1 MSSEPPPRAPE
12 VLDENGPGRPDRKFA
27 ASLRA
32 RDLVIL
38 FLVAVAGVQGAA
50 LLGALVMADLVPRV
64 GAIVTVLGILAFQ
77 ATALFLTVYFV
88 ILRRRR
94 LTWSDLGLRP
104 ASPAWLRRAGLAAL
118 LALPVTW
125 AINAAVQSVI
135 GRDIENPQLAALAPL
150 GLTWTGFIGL
160 LALVGFVMPLAEEIL
175 FRGIL
180 YRWLRAHM
188 NVPLAAVISAL
199 GFSVL
204 HGVPTLIP
212 AIAALGVG
220 LALIYEAS
228 GSLWTAVLTHAL
240 YNTLTLV
247 LLFGLFR
254 AGLEIP

>member
-1 MSSEPPPRAPE
+1 MSGEPPRRASAIE
-12 VLDENGPGRPDRKFA
+12 DEYGPTRPHQKFA
-27 ASLRA
+27 SALRA

-50 LLGALVMADLVPRV
+50 LLGALAIAGLAPGI

-77 ATALFLTVYFV
+77 ATALFLTVYVV

-94 LTWSDLGLRP
+94 LSWSDLGLRH
-104 ASPAWLRRAGLAAL
+104 ASPSWLRRAVLAAL

-135 GRDIENPQLAALAPL
+135 GRDVENPQLAALAPL
-150 GLTWTGFIGL
+150 GLTWTGFVGL
-160 LALVGFVMPLAEEIL
+160 LVLVGLVMPLAEEIL

-180 YRWLRAHM
+180 YRWLRVHM
-188 NVPLAAVISAL
+188 NVPLAAAVSAL

-228 GSLWTAVLTHAL
+228 GSLWTAFLTHAL

>member
-1 MSSEPPPRAPE
+1 MSSEPSRRASAVE
-12 VLDENGPGRPDRKFA
+12 DQNGPDQRFA

-32 RDLVIL
+32 RDLLIL

-50 LLGALVMADLVPRV
+50 LLGAVAISGLVQRI
-64 GAIVTVLGILAFQ
+64 GSIFTVLGILAVQ
-77 ATALFLTVYFV
+77 AAVLFLTVYFV

-94 LTWSDLGLRP
+94 LSWSDLGLRP
-104 ASPAWLRRAGLAAL
+104 ASPAGLRRAALAAL

-125 AINAAVQSVI
+125 AINAAVQSII
-135 GRDIENPQLAALAPL
+135 GSDVENPQLAALAPL
-150 GLTWTGFIGL
+150 GVTWTGFVGL
-160 LALVGFVMPLAEEIL
+160 LVLVGLVMPLAEEIL
-175 FRGIL
+175 FRGVL
-180 YRWLRAHM
+180 YRWLRVHM
-188 NVPLAAVISAL
+188 NVPLAAMISAL

-204 HGVPTLIP
+204 HGVPALIP

-228 GSLWTAVLTHAL
+228 GSLWTAVVTHAL

-247 LLFGLFR
+247 LLFGLLR

>member
-1 MSSEPPPRAPE
+1 MSSEPSRRASAVE
-12 VLDENGPGRPDRKFA
+12 DQNGPDQRFA

-32 RDLVIL
+32 RDLLIL

-50 LLGALVMADLVPRV
+50 LLGAVAISGLVQRI
-64 GAIVTVLGILAFQ
+64 GSIFTVLGILAVQ
-77 ATALFLTVYFV
+77 AAVLFLTVYFV

-94 LTWSDLGLRP
+94 LSWSDLGLRP
-104 ASPAWLRRAGLAAL
+104 ASPAWLRRAVLAAL

-125 AINAAVQSVI
+125 VINAA
-135 GRDIENPQLAALAPL
+135 NPQLAALAPL
-150 GLTWTGFIGL
+150 GVTWTGFVGL
-160 LALVGFVMPLAEEIL
+160 LVLVGLVMPLAEEIL
-175 FRGIL
+175 FRGVL
-180 YRWLRAHM
+180 YRWLRVHM
-188 NVPLAAVISAL
+188 NVPLAAIISAL

-204 HGVPTLIP
+204 HGVPALIP

-228 GSLWTAVLTHAL
+228 GSLWTAVVTHAL

-247 LLFGLFR
+247 LLFGLLR

>member
-1 MSSEPPPRAPE
+1 
-12 VLDENGPGRPDRKFA
+12 
-27 ASLRA
+27 
-32 RDLVIL
+32 
-38 FLVAVAGVQGAA
+38 
-50 LLGALVMADLVPRV
+50 
-64 GAIVTVLGILAFQ
+64 
-77 ATALFLTVYFV
+77 
-88 ILRRRR
+88 
-94 LTWSDLGLRP
+94 
-104 ASPAWLRRAGLAAL
+104 
-118 LALPVTW
+118 
-125 AINAAVQSVI
+125 
-135 GRDIENPQLAALAPL
+135 
-150 GLTWTGFIGL
+150 
-160 LALVGFVMPLAEEIL
+160 MPLAEEIL